1 MTGQQAFDQMVTATT
16 TTRVR
21 LQNHITQ
28 AEFEQWQL
36 AFTFEA
42 LQGQRYGQSFCNHF
56 GISDNLLYY
65 TQWPTDQVDDYI
77 QRYYLAGP

>member
-1 MTGQQAFDQMVTATT
+1 MTGQNAFEQIAAFADKNGQVHEPVTRA
-16 TTRVR
+16 
-21 LQNHITQ
+21 
-28 AEFEQWQL
+28 AFEQWQL

-65 TQWPTDQVDDYI
+65 TQWPVEQVNDYI
-77 QRYYLAGP
+77 ERYYIAGT